1 MNIPMNMNL
10 YNKVKEQA
18 DKIYKKPSAYKSGY
32 IVKKYKELGGTYS
45 GKKTSSGLTSWY
57 REKWTDIGN
66 KRSDGRNASGKPF
79 GQSLYPVYR
88 PTKRVN
94 KKTPLL
100 VSEIDPKN
108 LKTQI
113 ALKQIYKGKKNL
125 PPFENAS
132 RFALK

>member
-1 MNIPMNMNL
+1 MNIPNDTKL
-10 YNKVKEQA
+10 YNKVKREA
-18 DKIYKKPSAYKSGY
+18 DKIYQKPSAYKSGY

-57 REKWTDIGN
+57 KEKWTDIGN
-66 KRSDGRNASGKPF
+66 KN
-79 GQSLYPVYR
+79 YPVYR
-88 PTKRVN
+88 PTIKVN
-94 KKTPLL
+94 NQTPLL

-125 PPFENAS
+125 PPF
-132 RFALK
+132 LPK